1 MQITNDF
8 LVLGSDVNPTDL
20 NIVHDHTTL
29 LTSTVNY
36 LAMTIVHGQG
46 YSVQGTDVYLSVR
59 IKWFPVSVWGEG
71 GRVVVML
78 GEVARQLRSSLVLPF
93 HNHASFSASSESVTL
108 EKGAFSLW

>member
-29 LTSTVNY
+29 LISTVLY
-36 LAMTIVHGQG
+36 LAMTTVHGRG
-46 YSVQGTDVYLSVR
+46 YSLQGTAVFLLMR
-59 IKWFPVSVWGEG
+59 IKWLSVSQWGERD
-71 GRVVVML
+71 RVGVML
-78 GEVARQLRSSLVLPF
+78 REVAIRLRSSLVFPY